1 MKQVGLG
8 KDGDLGRQ
16 EAVRMTTQAHVS
28 EGDPHC
34 GRKQRRMSS

>member
-28 EGDPHC
+28 EGYPH
-34 GRKQRRMSS
+34 